1 MLDGLDNRKST
12 AERSL
17 KVVGLVFREKGV
29 PTDPG
34 VVAPVDAACDNLG
47 GLKKGVS
54 SYSMSGEEIGVDVD
68 VSIMGCRSFKNCNMN
83 DVYECTNTDFQ

>member
-1 MLDGLDNRKST
+1 M
-12 AERSL
+12 SL
-17 KVVGLVFREKGV
+17 VLREKGV

-54 SYSMSGEEIGVDVD
+54 SYPMSGEETGVGVD
-68 VSIMGCRSFKNCNMN
+68 VSIMDC
-83 DVYECTNTDFQ
+83 